1 MTTTERDV
9 TGLGEARL
17 RPEESEANPF
27 NIFYKQLPD
36 NIITDCE
43 EILFPTFNSLDHSSE
58 TSKKKKSILFNQI
71 KSYFFV
77 FFLFQLPFKSL
88 PFQKS
93 L

>member
-43 EILFPTFNSLDHSSE
+43 EILFPTFNSLDASSE
-58 TSKKKKSILFNQI
+58 TSKKKNQFYLI
-71 KSYFFV
+71 KSCLTFFV
-77 FFLFQLPFKSL
+77 FIFQLPFKSL